1 MNEIFEGLVKAQIEQ
16 VKVELPG
23 ESPKNKQEY

>member
-23 ESPKNKQEY
+23 ESAHIKEEY

>member
-23 ESPKNKQEY
+23 ESVHTKEEY